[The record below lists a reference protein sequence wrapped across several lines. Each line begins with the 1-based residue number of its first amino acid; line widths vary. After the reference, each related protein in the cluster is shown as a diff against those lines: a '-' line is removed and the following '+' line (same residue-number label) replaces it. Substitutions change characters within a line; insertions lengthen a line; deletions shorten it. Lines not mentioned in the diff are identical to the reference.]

1 MEDFN
6 KNQFI
11 LILVISNLIF
21 VIATLSLGR
30 QVYKNKQALR
40 SEMNLRF
47 DLEAK
52 EAEFNKLLAK
62 AQENTKA
69 VQRALEEEK
78 ATHQETKKILNETR
92 DELEKTTKLK
102 DTLEEDLKEALVKNK
117 KQKNF

>member
-6 KNQFI
+6 KNQLI

-21 VIATLSLGR
+21 FISTVSLGR

-52 EAEFNKLLAK
+52 EAEFNKALSKSQDIAK
-62 AQENTKA
+62 TAQ
-69 VQRALEEEK
+69 QALEEEK
-78 ATHQETKKILNETR
+78 KAHQATKQTLTETTN
-92 DELEKTTKLK
+92 ELEKITRLK
-102 DTLEEDLKEALVKNK
+102 ETLEEDLKEALVKGK
-117 KQKNF
+117 KQNF